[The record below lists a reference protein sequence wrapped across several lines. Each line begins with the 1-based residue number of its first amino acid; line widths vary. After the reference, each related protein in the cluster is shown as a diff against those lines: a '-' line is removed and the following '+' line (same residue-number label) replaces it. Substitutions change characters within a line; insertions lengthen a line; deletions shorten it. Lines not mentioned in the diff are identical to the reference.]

1 MDGVRDEGLLDSAL
15 NSPFHSFEGEDIYKT
30 IQSKAARLG
39 FSLVNNHPFLDG
51 NKRTGILAMVVFLE
65 MNGIEICCTDNE
77 LITLGLGLADK
88 KINDKELLSWII
100 EHS

>member
-1 MDGVRDEGLLDSAL
+1 
-15 NSPFHSFEGEDIYKT
+15 
-30 IQSKAARLG
+30 
-39 FSLVNNHPFLDG
+39 
-51 NKRTGILAMVVFLE
+51 MVVFLE